1 MINLL
6 HEKNVTIIT
15 LLLLFICSTPIEA
28 AENSDFLNISGNSS
42 ISIWRVKNLNS
53 EITNNSL
60 NTFQVKIIGER
71 EYNSKSFSWL
81 AIYNNALIAGG
92 LVKSPEFKSL
102 LTTPQQTYADFF
114 GKVSSKSYYHWN
126 HHFSR
131 ASLQFENNNG
141 RLVFGRQRISLGTAR
156 VWNPSD
162 RFNPTLPFWVNG
174 IQKTGIDALFIER
187 FYGSFGALQLTAA
200 PKNNSR
206 GAIQKLS
213 LRWRDTVGQAD
224 YSVLFGKIGDEI
236 MYAGDVSANFL
247 GGNIYFELNNGRP
260 ENADNYIQFSTGY
273 ETILTSN
280 FLASYITVGIEY
292 FRNMDAD
299 GNIPS
304 VSVNDRLQTRRRD
317 FLSLLAGYDITE
329 LFRISGIALFDT
341 ETGSTAFLPTF
352 NWSLSQDLDLEILG
366 QFYHG
371 GKESEFGNNQN
382 SILLRISSYF

>member
-141 RLVFGRQRISLGTAR
+141 RLVFGRQR
-156 VWNPSD
+156 
-162 RFNPTLPFWVNG
+162 
-174 IQKTGIDALFIER
+174 
-187 FYGSFGALQLTAA
+187 
-200 PKNNSR
+200 
-206 GAIQKLS
+206 
-213 LRWRDTVGQAD
+213 
-224 YSVLFGKIGDEI
+224 
-236 MYAGDVSANFL
+236 
-247 GGNIYFELNNGRP
+247 NI
-260 ENADNYIQFSTGY
+260 
-273 ETILTSN
+273 
-280 FLASYITVGIEY
+280 
-292 FRNMDAD
+292 FRN
-299 GNIPS
+299 S
-304 VSVNDRLQTRRRD
+304 T
-317 FLSLLAGYDITE
+317 SL
-329 LFRISGIALFDT
+329 
-341 ETGSTAFLPTF
+341 
-352 NWSLSQDLDLEILG
+352 
-366 QFYHG
+366 
-371 GKESEFGNNQN
+371 ES
-382 SILLRISSYF
+382 I